1 MWAIGELGK
10 SSRHSCVHCW
20 VLGID
25 KQNLVGH
32 LVVHISNLFLLSLNN
47 LTFKRWWDCFL
58 IHRNT
63 DECCLENK
71 NTLRKKKSHF
81 VSIESVSIILVA
93 SWSIFATIVFYH
105 DPPLTGAEKLKQ
117 NSRVKRSRGSGSDCS
132 RALHWASLRLLFQ
145 VSSWFKAWTEK
156 QW

>member
-71 NTLRKKKSHF
+71 NTLRKKKISFCVYWVRFNNSGCLLINFCHH
-81 VSIESVSIILVA
+81 SLL
-93 SWSIFATIVFYH
+93 SWSST
-105 DPPLTGAEKLKQ
+105 DWCWETEAEFKSQKKQ
-117 NSRVKRSRGSGSDCS
+117 RLWV
-132 RALHWASLRLLFQ
+132 RLLKSPSLGISEAFIPG
-145 VSSWFKAWTEK
+145 
-156 QW
+156 